1 MTNFAA
7 QNFEMKTTVMR
18 VERFNAAH
26 KLYRKDWSDEKN
38 KAVFGVCANPNFH
51 GHNYKLTVKV
61 TGDVDAET
69 GFVVDLRML
78 SELIK
83 KEVLDKFDHQNLN
96 LDTIEFKELNPS
108 AENIARVIF
117 EILKGKLDSKL
128 ELQILLAETENNI
141 VQYPA

>member
-1 MTNFAA
+1 
-7 QNFEMKTTVMR
+7 
-18 VERFNAAH
+18 
-26 KLYRKDWSDEKN
+26 
-38 KAVFGVCANPNFH
+38 
-51 GHNYKLTVKV
+51 
-61 TGDVDAET
+61 
-69 GFVVDLRML
+69 ML

-96 LDTIEFKELNPS
+96 LDTAEFKELNPS

-117 EILKGKLDSKL
+117 EIIQRKLDSKL

>member
-7 QNFEMKTTVMR
+7 QKTDMKTTVMR

-69 GFVVDLRML
+69 GFVIDLRML
-78 SELIK
+78 SDLIK

-96 LDTIEFKELNPS
+96 LDTAEFKELNPS
-108 AENIARVIF
+108 AENIARVIH
-117 EILKGKLDSKL
+117 EIMRSKLDSKL